1 MSRAWRGGCVRIY
14 RRNGHDARGV
24 PAGSVRACGDMDRCG
39 VGFGRQQRAF
49 YFPRAPCGGFSR
61 VDGGGSGIPGRRCR
75 GPAAR
80 RRHVDLAATSR
91 RARGGWKGTIGDP
104 ASSAASA
111 EGHILAA
118 PPLRVSLLVESVEG
132 RVIRIVRRSFPWQL
146 VGFAESGGHLVG
158 LFQEVSSGAMV
169 WGRAGA
175 LLGDAA
181 FRIESIRVV
190 LSAGAAKAEG
200 DVPERVARAVVVDS
214 VAGVRHDLCT
224 AERLGV
230 GAPRA
235 ELRLVSTG
243 RVFSLAAGESVS
255 DGGATLAVTEIDPRR
270 GRVVVRCLQ
279 TQTAVTAEGVLLHWA
294 RDGSDELERNGE

>member
-1 MSRAWRGGCVRIY
+1 MTRAVCRRGQF
-14 RRNGHDARGV
+14 
-24 PAGSVRACGDMDRCG
+24 VRAVTWTVAALASVGSSVLFNFRVHPVVDFPEWTVAVREFSDEG
-39 VGFGRQQRAF
+39 V
-49 YFPRAPCGGFSR
+49 
-61 VDGGGSGIPGRRCR
+61 
-75 GPAAR
+75 
-80 RRHVDLAATSR
+80 
-91 RARGGWKGTIGDP
+91 
-104 ASSAASA
+104 
-111 EGHILAA
+111 AA
-118 PPLRVSLLVESVEG
+118 PPSVDVMWTWLQRAAEPTAGGKVRDLFTPPEGWRDPSTGRWRRGRAPVASVAASVAKEGSLSEAQAV

-158 LFQEVSSGAMV
+158 LFLEVSSGAMV

-214 VAGVRHDLCT
+214 VAGVRHDVCT

-230 GAPRA
+230 GTPRA
-235 ELRLVSTG
+235 ELCLVSTG

-255 DGGATLAVTEIDPRR
+255 DGGAALAVTEIDPRR

-279 TQTAVTAEGVLLHWA
+279 TQKAVTAEGVLLHWA

>member
-1 MSRAWRGGCVRIY
+1 MTRAVCRRGQF
-14 RRNGHDARGV
+14 
-24 PAGSVRACGDMDRCG
+24 VRAVTWTVAALASVGSSVLFTFRVHPAVDFPEWTVAVREFPDEG
-39 VGFGRQQRAF
+39 VAAPPRVDVMWTWRQRAAEPAAGGKVRDLF
-49 YFPRAPCGGFSR
+49 TPPEGWRDASTGRWRRGRAP
-61 VDGGGSGIPGRRCR
+61 V
-75 GPAAR
+75 
-80 RRHVDLAATSR
+80 
-91 RARGGWKGTIGDP
+91 
-104 ASSAASA
+104 ASVAASA
-111 EGHILAA
+111 AEEGALSEAQA
-118 PPLRVSLLVESVEG
+118 V

-243 RVFSLAAGESVS
+243 RVLSLAAGESVS

>member
-1 MSRAWRGGCVRIY
+1 MWTWR
-14 RRNGHDARGV
+14 
-24 PAGSVRACGDMDRCG
+24 
-39 VGFGRQQRAF
+39 QRAAEPAAGGKVRDLF
-49 YFPRAPCGGFSR
+49 TPPEGWRDASTGRWRRGRAP
-61 VDGGGSGIPGRRCR
+61 V
-75 GPAAR
+75 
-80 RRHVDLAATSR
+80 
-91 RARGGWKGTIGDP
+91 
-104 ASSAASA
+104 ASVAASA
-111 EGHILAA
+111 AEEGALSEAQA
-118 PPLRVSLLVESVEG
+118 V

-224 AERLGV
+224 AERLAV

-235 ELRLVSTG
+235 ELRVVSTG
-243 RVFSLAAGESVS
+243 RVLSLAAGESVS

-270 GRVVVRCLQ
+270 GRVVVCCLQ